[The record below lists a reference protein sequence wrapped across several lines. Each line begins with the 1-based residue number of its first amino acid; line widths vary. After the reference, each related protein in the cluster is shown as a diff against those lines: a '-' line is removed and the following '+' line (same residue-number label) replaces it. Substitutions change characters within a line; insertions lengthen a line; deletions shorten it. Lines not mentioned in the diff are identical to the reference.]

1 MSGNSVYLGNPN
13 LKKADVQQNWTKKS
27 VEEYTKC
34 MEDPT
39 YFIQNYVKIVS
50 IDEGLVPFSLWDFQK
65 EIIDTFHNNRFTICK
80 LPRQSGKSTTIIAY
94 LLHYV
99 LFNPTVNVAILA
111 NKAAVARDLLSR
123 LQLAYEHLPKWLQQG
138 VMSWNKGSLEL
149 ENGSKILASSTSA
162 SAVRGGSYNII
173 FLDEFAY
180 VPSNVAEQFFSSV
193 YPTISSGKT
202 SKVMIV
208 STPHGMNMFYK
219 MWTDSENKRNSYIP
233 IEVHW
238 SQVPGRDVTW
248 KEETIKNTSESQ
260 FNTEFECVSG
270 DTKITLKDSDTGK
283 IFNVNIEYLMYIRYQ
298 KTTSKTYEVLSP
310 SGFVNFSGIQTVPHS
325 KYRHFIFDD
334 GTELKCS
341 LNHRFGKDEILAS
354 SLWRGAE
361 LQGKQILYAEDIEED
376 IDLYDLLNVGGG
388 NLYYTNG
395 LVSHNCEFLGSI
407 DTLIT
412 STKLKTLT
420 YKNPVQSNAGIDL
433 YKKPQENHTYMLTA
447 DVSRGTSND
456 YSAFLVFD
464 ITEMPYTIVAKYR
477 DNEIK
482 PLIFPSKIYNIARV
496 YNQAFVLV
504 EVNDIGE
511 QVANTLQ
518 FDLEYDNLVMSSMRG
533 RAGQILGGGFS
544 GGRAQLGVRTTKAV
558 KKIGCSN
565 LKQMIEDNKLIV
577 EDYDI
582 INELSTFIVKGSS
595 FQADD
600 GCTDDL
606 VSCLFIFSWATDQT
620 YFKELTDVD
629 VRKTMMREQQDALE
643 QDMAPFG
650 FVVTGLEDEN
660 IGEVIDEY
668 GTRWNP
674 VVRDY
679 GSNW

>member
-1 MSGNSVYLGNPN
+1 MTDAVYLGNPN
-13 LKKADVQQNWTKKS
+13 LKKANVAQEWTKEE
-27 VEEYTKC
+27 VEEYARC
-34 MEDPT
+34 MKDPI
-39 YFIQNYVKIVS
+39 YFIQNFIKIVS
-50 IDEGLVPFSLWDFQK
+50 LDEGLVPFELYDFQK
-65 EIIDTFHNNRFTICK
+65 EMVGTFHNNRFTICK

-111 NKAAVARDLLSR
+111 NKAATARDLLGR

-180 VPSNVAEQFFSSV
+180 VPANVAEQFFSSV

-202 SKVMIV
+202 TKVMIV

-219 MWTDSENKRNSYIP
+219 LWVDAEEQRNEYIP

-238 SQVPGRDVTW
+238 SEVPGRDEEW
-248 KEETIKNTSESQ
+248 KAQTIKNTSEAQ
-260 FNTEFECVSG
+260 FNTEF
-270 DTKITLKDSDTGK
+270 
-283 IFNVNIEYLMYIRYQ
+283 
-298 KTTSKTYEVLSP
+298 
-310 SGFVNFSGIQTVPHS
+310 
-325 KYRHFIFDD
+325 
-334 GTELKCS
+334 
-341 LNHRFGKDEILAS
+341 
-354 SLWRGAE
+354 
-361 LQGKQILYAEDIEED
+361 
-376 IDLYDLLNVGGG
+376 
-388 NLYYTNG
+388 
-395 LVSHNCEFLGSI
+395 NCEFLGSI

-412 STKLKTLT
+412 PTKLRTLA
-420 YKNPVQSNAGIDL
+420 YRAPISSNAGLDVH
-433 YKKPQENHTYMLTA
+433 ENPLEGHTYFLSA

-456 YSAFLVFD
+456 YSAFTVID
-464 ITEMPYTIVAKYR
+464 VTEMPYKIVAKYR

-482 PLIFPSKIYNIARV
+482 PLIFPSKIYDVARA
-496 YNQAFVLV
+496 YNQAYVLI

-518 FDLEYDNLVMSSMRG
+518 FDLEYDNLCMASMRG
-533 RAGQILGGGFS
+533 RAGQVLGGGFS
-544 GGRAQLGVRTTKAV
+544 GGKAQLGVRTTKAV

-565 LKQMIEDNKLIV
+565 LKQMVEDNKLIV
-577 EDYDI
+577 EDYEVI
-582 INELSTFIVKGSS
+582 TELSTFIVKGQS
-595 FQADD
+595 FEADE

-606 VSCLFIFSWATDQT
+606 VACLFTFAWATDQT
-620 YFKELTDVD
+620 YFKELTNVD
-629 VRKTMMREQQDALE
+629 MRKTMMAEQADALE

-650 FVVTGLEDEN
+650 FVVNGLEDEN
-660 IGEVIDEY
+660 IGEGVDEY